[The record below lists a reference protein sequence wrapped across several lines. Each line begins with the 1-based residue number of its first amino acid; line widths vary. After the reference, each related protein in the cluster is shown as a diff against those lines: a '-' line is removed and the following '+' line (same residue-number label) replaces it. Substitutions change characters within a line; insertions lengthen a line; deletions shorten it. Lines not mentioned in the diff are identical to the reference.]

1 MSYSTVAIIY
11 NPNSAGSSKTMAED
25 FKKNILDRLPKQKV
39 QLMPT
44 KYAGHGEKL
53 AYKIAKRS
61 KNPLIFSSSG
71 DGGYNEVVNGAMKAQ
86 NKGFKPTTG
95 LLPAGNANDHF
106 HTVHTEEII
115 DLIIA
120 NKPKHIDLLS
130 ISYKSS
136 KKSQQRYAHSYIGF
150 GLSSMVSKELNKTK
164 LNRFKETW
172 LVIRTLLIINPVKLK
187 INNEVGKYDSIII
200 SNVDRMSKY
209 LKVSHPSR
217 MDDGLFEVK
226 VSKHENK
233 LKLIALILQA
243 SLIKLKEDQQTKTFS
258 LDTIEQ
264 TVAQAD
270 GEIITIDA
278 NTRVAISIEKQ
289 VLNCYV

>member
-1 MSYSTVAIIY
+1 
-11 NPNSAGSSKTMAED
+11 
-25 FKKNILDRLPKQKV
+25 
-39 QLMPT
+39 
-44 KYAGHGEKL
+44 
-53 AYKIAKRS
+53 
-61 KNPLIFSSSG
+61 
-71 DGGYNEVVNGAMKAQ
+71 
-86 NKGFKPTTG
+86 
-95 LLPAGNANDHF
+95 
-106 HTVHTEEII
+106 VHTEEII

-278 NTRVAISIEKQ
+278 NTQVAISIEKQ
-289 VLNCYV
+289 ILNCYV